1 MSHRRVNIIVAEPS
15 LIIRSGIVSVLL
27 NIDTIG
33 VDVAEVSDITRLKD
47 MVDEL
52 NPDVVIVNPQ
62 YLGVSNSVSRLR
74 VDGQKVIALC
84 SVLLNNDLLRSYD
97 AVISIIDGLEIIE
110 NVISKL
116 VIGERGDIV
125 ELTLREKEVVS
136 LVAKGASNKDIAD
149 VMNISTHTVTTHRRN
164 IASKLKIHNSSGL
177 TIYALV
183 NGLVDMSEIR

>member
-164 IASKLKIHNSSGL
+164 IASKLKIHNPSGL